1 MAFFL
6 LGRSDDTL
14 KIAGKRVGPAEIE
27 EIVSSHIGV
36 GEVAAIGVEDAKKGE
51 RLVVFVT
58 GSEGRRPDDTAL
70 SDAIAG
76 LLERELGKAFR
87 PSRLHVV
94 SAMPKTKSGKIM
106 RRLIRNCYTG
116 SSAGDLSGLDDA
128 SVLGEFEEIAKKVR
142 EEAR

>member
-1 MAFFL
+1 
-6 LGRSDDTL
+6 
-14 KIAGKRVGPAEIE
+14 
-27 EIVSSHIGV
+27 
-36 GEVAAIGVEDAKKGE
+36 VAAIGVEDAKKGE